1 MSEMG
6 RPNSFDLHKCSYYM
20 YDFGKDGRY
29 HIGGALLVSLS
40 IFSVLFLAPRFLN
53 ILAYF
58 WPLFLSTA
66 LFLALVL
73 FFAKTQTSPNSDASI
88 PKPAEE
94 LLDFV
99 AGHHHN
105 PPLDAHKSD

>member
-1 MSEMG
+1 MDIQQQLLK
-6 RPNSFDLHKCSYYM
+6 F
-20 YDFGKDGRY
+20 RY

>member
-1 MSEMG
+1 MEIQQQLLK
-6 RPNSFDLHKCSYYM
+6 F
-20 YDFGKDGRY
+20 RY
-29 HIGGALLVSLS
+29 HIGVALLVSLS
-40 IFSVLFLAPRFLN
+40 VFSVLHFAPRFLN

-73 FFAKTQTSPNSDASI
+73 FFAKTQTSLNSDASL

-99 AGHHHN
+99 AGHHHD